1 LFNRGTTAVDL
12 TGWSVQYA
20 SAAGTSWQ
28 VTQLSGSIAPG
39 GDYLV
44 QESAGTGGT
53 TALPTPDASGS
64 IAISAASGKAA
75 LVTAATALSCG
86 ATCSTATGV
95 HDFVGYGAANDFE
108 TAAAPGLSNTTA
120 DLRGAGGATDTDN
133 NAADF
138 TAGAP
143 APLNSAGEGP
153 GGGGGNPPPTSAFI
167 HDIQGAAHRSPLVGQ
182 KVTSV
187 PGVVTAVGT
196 NGLWFQDPQPDNNFA
211 TSEGLFVFTSSK
223 PTVAVADS
231 VLVSGTVNEFRPGGA
246 ASNLSSTELG
256 SRFQPISEPSAVQR
270 HQQATLERSFIDQ
283 IRAANPNAAVVAL
296 GDLNDFQFS
305 QTTDTLGGDGYL
317 TDLPRTLPA
326 PEQYSYDFEG
336 NSEILDHIL
345 ISGALAASRTS
356 TTSSTSMPSSRT
368 RRPTTI
374 RRSSVSRSFR

>member
-1 LFNRGTTAVDL
+1 MTLRSRIALGAAATTIAALALAAPAFAASPDVDIAQVYGGGGNAGATLTNDYIELFNRGTTAVDL

-64 IAISAASGKAA
+64 IAMSAASGKVA

-86 ATCSTATGV
+86 ATCSSAAGV
-95 HDFVGYGAANDFE
+95 RDFVGYGTANDFE

-120 DLRGAGGATDTDN
+120 DIRAGNGATDTDN

-138 TAGAP
+138 AAGAP
-143 APLNSAGEGP
+143 TPQNSAGEGP

-187 PGVVTAVGT
+187 PGVVTAVST
-196 NGLWFQDPQPDNNFA
+196 NGFWFQDPQPDNNIA

-223 PTVAVADS
+223 PTVTVADS
-231 VLVSGTVNEFRPGGA
+231 VLVSGTVSEFRPGA
-246 ASNLSSTELG
+246 
-256 SRFQPISEPSAVQR
+256 
-270 HQQATLERSFIDQ
+270 
-283 IRAANPNAAVVAL
+283 
-296 GDLNDFQFS
+296 
-305 QTTDTLGGDGYL
+305 
-317 TDLPRTLPA
+317 PR
-326 PEQYSYDFEG
+326 
-336 NSEILDHIL
+336 
-345 ISGALAASRTS
+345 RTCPL
-356 TTSSTSMPSSRT
+356 PSSAA
-368 RRPTTI
+368 RR
-374 RRSSVSRSFR
+374 